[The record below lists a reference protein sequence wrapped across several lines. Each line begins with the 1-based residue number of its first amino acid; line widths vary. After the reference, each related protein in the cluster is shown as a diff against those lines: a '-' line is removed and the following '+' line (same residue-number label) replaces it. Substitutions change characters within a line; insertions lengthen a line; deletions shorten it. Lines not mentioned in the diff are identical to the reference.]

1 MNTRISTVLDKDW
14 HPYQDETGATINP
27 NVCYFWIR
35 IKSSAPK
42 PREPSE
48 EEKALWR
55 EQTLASQ
62 DLRKL
67 GWEQF
72 RFGKGIAKEQL
83 KISQEQLEIGREQ
96 WNKYKDYWDNYA
108 YPRMKHSYNYIKGLG
123 GRLDAD
129 IGRVNRYF
137 DDLQQRVEDYGS
149 EGRIRAESSLA
160 AGQVGR
166 AFDRESKGVANM
178 LNRFNLGTGRFTGA
192 LRSLAL
198 GKASAQAGA
207 RNQTRMGILD
217 RDLAQRSAFAGQ
229 LASWTGAK
237 NSLQQNYA
245 SLLQGGQ
252 MVPATGL
259 QNISAG
265 IGAANSAIGAIGA
278 GTGTM
283 GQGIAGL
290 ASVSGQMGAQRRHA
304 DQIAQAN
311 YQARQNMLGGLWGG
325 LGSLAGSLGGAW
337 ILSGSDIRMKTNIK
351 QIGMLP
357 NDLKLYEYAYND
369 APDDMYTGVMAQEL
383 LEVKPHLV
391 FEDEHKLLW
400 VDYMGLL
407 SELANDAEK
416 LEDLRPN
423 IMLPARE
430 QAGLD
435 LVRT

>member
-1 MNTRISTVLDKDW
+1 MSIRKNIHNKEW

-27 NVCYFWIR
+27 NICYYW
-35 IKSSAPK
+35 KSPKAPK

-55 EQTLASQ
+55 EQTIASRE
-62 DLRKL
+62 LR
-67 GWEQF
+67 
-72 RFGKGIAKEQL
+72 
-83 KISQEQLEIGREQ
+83 EIGREQ
-96 WNKYKDYWDNYA
+96 WNTYKDYWHNFA
-108 YPRMKHSYNYIKGLG
+108 YPRMKESYDYIKGMG

-166 AFDRESKGVANM
+166 AFDRERKGVANM
-178 LNRFNLGTGRFTGA
+178 LNRFNMGTGKFTGA

-198 GKASAQAGA
+198 GKASSQAQA

-229 LASWTGAK
+229 LAGWTGAK

-252 MVPATGL
+252 MVPATG
-259 QNISAG
+259 
-265 IGAANSAIGAIGA
+265 
-278 GTGTM
+278 TGTI

-290 ASVSGQMGAQRRHA
+290 GSVSNQMGAQRRHA
-304 DQIAQAN
+304 DQVAMAN
-311 YQARQNMLGGLWGG
+311 YQSKQNMLGGLWGG

-351 QIGMLP
+351 QIGILP

-400 VDYMGLL
+400 VDYIGLL
-407 SELANDAEK
+407 GELANDAEN

-435 LVRT
+435 LVRI